1 MLPLTGQFRAVSG
14 LILRLSLPL
23 AGGRVTSST
32 MFLIAA
38 VAIISPVL
46 QAPPRMM
53 SAGVS
58 VQATATIR
66 VISGVRVSFGAEPS
80 SADVPQPRQTVVK
93 IGDSQQPA
101 KLIEFQ

>member
-1 MLPLTGQFRAVSG
+1 
-14 LILRLSLPL
+14 
-23 AGGRVTSST
+23 

-38 VAIISPVL
+38 AAIMSPVP
-46 QAPPRMM
+46 QAPRTMM
-53 SAGVS
+53 SAGTS

-66 VISGVRVSFGAEPS
+66 VISGVRVSFGAEQR

-93 IGDSQQPA
+93 SGDLQQPA